1 MQKGGELRST
11 LGAESSS
18 FAGTAEG
25 NQRNNSGMPLQERV
39 QLFVINL
46 AVTPEVS
53 SEYGSFAVRHMIIY
67 FLKITVSMK
76 NCNKTLYWKLWP
88 ENLLNPTNKLLRLL
102 HLPSQIIRK
111 LRLNPRDFPNFSY

>member
-1 MQKGGELRST
+1 MGQGRKPMLQKGAELCST

-18 FAGTAEG
+18 FVGTAEG

-39 QLFVINL
+39 QLFVINS

-53 SEYGSFAVRHMIIY
+53 SEYGIFAVSHMIIY

-76 NCNKTLYWKLWP
+76 NCNKTHYTGKAG
-88 ENLLNPTNKLLRLL
+88 ETIKT
-102 HLPSQIIRK
+102 H
-111 LRLNPRDFPNFSY
+111 